1 VDFSRILI
9 DWYQKNRRDLPWRN
23 TNDSYLIWISEVI
36 LQQTRVVNG
45 IQYYERFVK
54 RFPNLKAL
62 ARSDLKEVLKIW
74 QGMGYYSRARN
85 LHETA
90 RTILNDFQG
99 QFPHNYKEIRKL
111 KGIGD
116 YTAAAILSFSFNQS
130 YPVLD
135 GNVYRVLSRIFGKYV
150 PIDSVDGKKEFREIA
165 EKLIDRKSPG
175 IFNQAIM
182 EFGAL
187 QCIPGMPDC
196 RNCPFSPNC
205 IAFRKNDISGLPV
218 KKKRIS
224 AKKRYFHYFHFDFPN
239 RQVLIGNRGENDIW
253 KFLYEFPM
261 LEADALM
268 DDPELR
274 ETKFFRQLLNGQRNT
289 LLCNVKDYSHI
300 LTHQKIHARFFHFMV
315 SDLNF
320 VSSPYEK
327 VSLDD
332 LNKSYPLHK
341 LMINYL
347 ENI

>member
-1 VDFSRILI
+1 MDFSRILI

-23 TNDSYLIWISEVI
+23 TNDPYLIWISEVI

-45 IQYYERFVK
+45 IQYYERFIK
-54 RFPNLKAL
+54 RFP
-62 ARSDLKEVLKIW
+62 DLKTLANADLNEVLKIW

-90 RTILNDFQG
+90 RAIVDSLHG
-99 QFPHNYKEIRKL
+99 QIPENYEELRKL

-116 YTAAAILSFSFNQS
+116 YTAAAILSFSFNKS

-135 GNVYRVLSRIFGKYV
+135 GNVFRVLSRIFGNYA
-150 PIDSVDGKKEFREIA
+150 PIDSSEGKKAFRKLA
-165 EKLIDRKSPG
+165 EELIDNKSPG

-187 QCIPGMPDC
+187 QCTPGMPDC
-196 RNCPFSPNC
+196 RPCPFSNHC
-205 IAFRKNDISGLPV
+205 FAFKKKAISGLPV
-218 KKKRIS
+218 KQKRNS
-224 AKKRYFHYFHFDFPN
+224 LKKRYFHYFHFDFPN
-239 RQVLIGNRGENDIW
+239 RQILIGKRGENDIW

-261 LEADALM
+261 LEAGALIN
-268 DDPELR
+268 DLELT
-274 ETKFFRQLLNGQRNT
+274 ETTFFKQLLNGQSNAILHT
-289 LLCNVKDYSHI
+289 VKDYSHI

-320 VSSPYEK
+320 VSSPYQK

-341 LMINYL
+341 LMIKYL